1 MEWAG
6 SSHLFCFSL
15 HSGQT
20 TCLFPASFPPS
31 SSTLLVSLCFLFLCL
46 YKQFLLLK
54 FIPQSSHWNLVIPSQ
69 LGGGT
74 ESAESALEE
83 SEAIVPWE
91 VGCVDAGAG
100 AGGPVLGDG
109 SEWETLFSEGFACGQ
124 ACGSL
129 FCAGLVGSGRV
140 KGWGFFALDKRS
152 AEDLGT
158 FRGFPDDNWDPF
170 LHEGA
175 AHESLGEEG
184 VFGGGE
190 NVSFEDIGELGI
202 EEEPVET
209 WAVLTGKSSAREGEE
224 HSLAD
229 ACSSVALGIDP
240 LEDDALGFRDS
251 LSFFLV
257 LLDVSRRR
265 QEEWSDSVRTLSRQS
280 WCRST

>member
-6 SSHLFCFSL
+6 SSPLFCFSL
-15 HSGQT
+15 HSGKT

-74 ESAESALEE
+74 ESALEE
-83 SEAIVPWE
+83 SYAIVPWE

-109 SEWETLFSEGFACGQ
+109 WELETLFSEGLACGL
-124 ACGSL
+124 L
-129 FCAGLVGSGRV
+129 FCPGLVGSGRI
-140 KGWGFFALDKRS
+140 KRWGIFALDKRS

-158 FRGFPDDNWDPF
+158 FRDFPDDNWDPF
-170 LHEGA
+170 LHEGT

-202 EEEPVET
+202 EAEPLET
-209 WAVLTGKSSAREGEE
+209 WAVLTGKSSAGEGEE

-240 LEDDALGFRDS
+240 LEDDALGFRIA
-251 LSFFLV
+251 
-257 LLDVSRRR
+257 
-265 QEEWSDSVRTLSRQS
+265 
-280 WCRST
+280 

>member
-6 SSHLFCFSL
+6 SSHLFCISL

-46 YKQFLLLK
+46 HKQFLLLK

-74 ESAESALEE
+74 ESAESVLEE
-83 SEAIVPWE
+83 SYAIVPWE

-109 SEWETLFSEGFACGQ
+109 WELKTLFSEGLACGL
-124 ACGSL
+124 L

-158 FRGFPDDNWDPF
+158 FRGFPDDDWDPF
-170 LHEGA
+170 LHEGTA
-175 AHESLGEEG
+175 NESLGEEG

-190 NVSFEDIGELGI
+190 NVSSEDIGELGI
-202 EEEPVET
+202 EEEPLET
-209 WAVLTGKSSAREGEE
+209 WAVLTGKSS
-224 HSLAD
+224 D
-229 ACSSVALGIDP
+229 AFSSVALGIDP
-240 LEDDALGFRDS
+240 LEDDALRFRDS
-251 LSFFLV
+251 LSIFLV

-265 QEEWSDSVRTLSRQS
+265 QEERSDSVRTLSRQS

>member
-6 SSHLFCFSL
+6 SSHLFCFSF

-83 SEAIVPWE
+83 SYPIIPWE

-109 SEWETLFSEGFACGQ
+109 WELETLFSEGLACGQ
-124 ACGSL
+124 ACGL
-129 FCAGLVGSGRV
+129 LLCAGLVGSGRV
-140 KGWGFFALDKRS
+140 KRLRLFCTRSEVSWG
-152 AEDLGT
+152 
-158 FRGFPDDNWDPF
+158 PW
-170 LHEGA
+170 
-175 AHESLGEEG
+175 
-184 VFGGGE
+184 
-190 NVSFEDIGELGI
+190 
-202 EEEPVET
+202 
-209 WAVLTGKSSAREGEE
+209 
-224 HSLAD
+224 
-229 ACSSVALGIDP
+229 
-240 LEDDALGFRDS
+240 
-251 LSFFLV
+251 
-257 LLDVSRRR
+257 DVSRFPRWWLGPFFTWGNRTWIVRR
-265 QEEWSDSVRTLSRQS
+265 GRRLWWWRECFFWRHWRVGNWRGTTGDLSSINWKVFWCMFLCCSRNWSIGGRCFRI
-280 WCRST
+280 

>member
-83 SEAIVPWE
+83 SYAIVPWE

-109 SEWETLFSEGFACGQ
+109 WELETLFSEGLACGQ
-124 ACGSL
+124 ACGLL

-140 KGWGFFALDKRS
+140 KGWGLFALDKRS
-152 AEDLGT
+152 AD
-158 FRGFPDDNWDPF
+158 
-170 LHEGA
+170 
-175 AHESLGEEG
+175 GEESNCWSIIIALWL
-184 VFGGGE
+184 
-190 NVSFEDIGELGI
+190 NVRHWG
-202 EEEPVET
+202 PR
-209 WAVLTGKSSAREGEE
+209 VLRTFFCGWRQP
-224 HSLAD
+224 AD
-229 ACSSVALGIDP
+229 CP
-240 LEDDALGFRDS
+240 
-251 LSFFLV
+251 
-257 LLDVSRRR
+257 
-265 QEEWSDSVRTLSRQS
+265 
-280 WCRST
+280 

>member
-46 YKQFLLLK
+46 YKQFLPLK

-74 ESAESALEE
+74 ESAESALEK
-83 SEAIVPWE
+83 SYAIVPWE
-91 VGCVDAGAG
+91 VSCVDAGAG

-109 SEWETLFSEGFACGQ
+109 WELETLFSEGLACGQ
-124 ACGSL
+124 AFGL
-129 FCAGLVGSGRV
+129 FCAGLVGSGCI
-140 KGWGFFALDKRS
+140 KGWGFFAFDKRS
-152 AEDLGT
+152 AVDLGT
-158 FRGFPDDNWDPF
+158 FRGFPDDDWDPF
-170 LHEGA
+170 LHEGT

-190 NVSFEDIGELGI
+190 NVSSEDIGELGI
-202 EEEPVET
+202 EEEPLET
-209 WAVLTGKSSAREGEE
+209 WAVLTGKSS
-224 HSLAD
+224 D

-240 LEDDALGFRDS
+240 LEDDSLGFRDS

-257 LLDVSRRR
+257 LLDVNRRR
-265 QEEWSDSVRTLSRQS
+265 QKEWSGSVRTLLRQS

>member
-54 FIPQSSHWNLVIPSQ
+54 FIPQCSHWNLVIPSH
-69 LGGGT
+69 LGGGN

-83 SEAIVPWE
+83 SDAIVAWE

-100 AGGPVLGDG
+100 TGGPVLGDG
-109 SEWETLFSEGFACGQ
+109 WELETLFSEGLACGQ
-124 ACGSL
+124 AFGL
-129 FCAGLVGSGRV
+129 FCAGLVGSGCI
-140 KGWGFFALDKRS
+140 KGWGFFAFDKRS
-152 AEDLGT
+152 AVDLGT
-158 FRGFPDDNWDPF
+158 FRGFPDDDWDPF
-170 LHEGA
+170 LHEGT

-190 NVSFEDIGELGI
+190 NVSSEDIGELGI
-202 EEEPVET
+202 EEEPLET
-209 WAVLTGKSSAREGEE
+209 WAVLIGKFSAGEGEE

-229 ACSSVALGIDP
+229 ECSSVALGIDS

-257 LLDVSRRR
+257 LLDVFWRR
-265 QEEWSDSVRTLSRQS
+265 QEE
-280 WCRST
+280 

>member
-54 FIPQSSHWNLVIPSQ
+54 FIPQCSHWNLVIPSQ

-74 ESAESALEE
+74 ESAESALEK
-83 SEAIVPWE
+83 SYAIVPWE
-91 VGCVDAGAG
+91 VSCVDAGAG

-109 SEWETLFSEGFACGQ
+109 WELETLFSEGLACGQ
-124 ACGSL
+124 ACGLL

-158 FRGFPDDNWDPF
+158 LFYTR
-170 LHEGA
+170 
-175 AHESLGEEG
+175 
-184 VFGGGE
+184 
-190 NVSFEDIGELGI
+190 
-202 EEEPVET
+202 EPHMN
-209 WAVLTGKSSAREGEE
+209 R
-224 HSLAD
+224 
-229 ACSSVALGIDP
+229 
-240 LEDDALGFRDS
+240 
-251 LSFFLV
+251 
-257 LLDVSRRR
+257 
-265 QEEWSDSVRTLSRQS
+265 
-280 WCRST
+280 

>member
-54 FIPQSSHWNLVIPSQ
+54 FIPQCSHWNLVIPSH
-69 LGGGT
+69 LGGGN
-74 ESAESALEE
+74 ESALEE
-83 SEAIVPWE
+83 SDAIVAWE
-91 VGCVDAGAG
+91 VGCVEAGAG
-100 AGGPVLGDG
+100 TGGPVPGDG
-109 SEWETLFSEGFACGQ
+109 WVLETLFSEGLACGQ
-124 ACGSL
+124 ACGLL

-140 KGWGFFALDKRS
+140 KGCGFFALNKWS

-158 FRGFPDDNWDPF
+158 FRGFPEDDWDPY
-170 LHEGA
+170 LHEETA
-175 AHESLGEEG
+175 RESLGEES
-184 VFGGGE
+184 VFRGGE
-190 NVSFEDIGELGI
+190 NVSSEDIGELGI
-202 EEEPVET
+202 EEEPLET
-209 WAVLTGKSSAREGEE
+209 WAVLTGKSSAGEGEE

>member
-6 SSHLFCFSL
+6 SSHLFW
-15 HSGQT
+15 
-20 TCLFPASFPPS
+20 
-31 SSTLLVSLCFLFLCL
+31 FLFALWTNDMFISCIFSSIFINSVGQLVFSFFCL

-54 FIPQSSHWNLVIPSQ
+54 FILQSSHWNMVIPSQ

-91 VGCVDAGAG
+91 VGCIDSGAG
-100 AGGPVLGDG
+100 AGGPGTGRL
-109 SEWETLFSEGFACGQ
+109 ETLFSEGLACGQ
-124 ACGSL
+124 ACGLL

-152 AEDLGT
+152 AEDLRT
-158 FRGFPDDNWDPF
+158 FRGFQNDDWDPF
-170 LHEGA
+170 LHEGT
-175 AHESLGEEG
+175 AHESLGEED

-190 NVSFEDIGELGI
+190 NVSSEDIGELGI
-202 EEEPVET
+202 EEEPLET
-209 WAVLTGKSSAREGEE
+209 WAVLTGKSSN
-224 HSLAD
+224 

-240 LEDDALGFRDS
+240 LEDHALGFRDS
-251 LSFFLV
+251 LSFFFV
-257 LLDVSRRR
+257 LLEVNQRR
-265 QEEWSDSVRTLSRQS
+265 QEEWSDSVRTLSRES